1 MAVPSPMPDVLRSLH
16 DGGHGRRIVR
26 LDMDRALDAAQDGGR
41 DREEPAEEPAEELAE
56 ELA

>member
-41 DREEPAEEPAEELAE
+41 DREEPAEELAE